1 MENQE
6 KKPESTQIPEETIVL
21 SPKRERFC
29 QEYIIDLNETQ
40 AAIRAEYSKESAYSQ
55 GSRLLK
61 NAKVKARIAQLM
73 AERAKRCEVK
83 QDDVIVELKRL
94 GFSDMRNLAEWN
106 SVQVKLKE
114 SSELSDADAACV
126 ESVSQTISKD
136 GGSLSIKLHSK
147 TKSLELLARHLGILH
162 DKIDH
167 TTKGKEL
174 AQPPIFQI
182 IDSKTQALCEQ
193 LVAGGGRESQKQDE
207 AAPSPDGK

>member
-6 KKPESTQIPEETIVL
+6 NTPKKDQIPEEIIVL

-29 QEYIIDLNETQ
+29 QEYIIDLNGKQ
-40 AAIRAEYSKESAYSQ
+40 AAIRSGYSEKSAEVTA
-55 GSRLLK
+55 SRLLSDV
-61 NAKVKARIAQLM
+61 KVKARIAQLM

-83 QDDVIVELKRL
+83 QDDVIAELKRL

-106 SVQVKLKE
+106 SVLVKLKD
-114 SSELSDADAACV
+114 SSEISDSDAACV
-126 ESVSQTISKD
+126 ESVSQTVSKD

-147 TKSLELLARHLGILH
+147 TKALELLTRHLGMLH

-174 AQPPIFQI
+174 AQPPVFQI
-182 IDSKTQALCEQ
+182 IDDKTKAQCEQ
-193 LVAGGGRESQKQDE
+193 LIAGGGRESE
-207 AAPSPDGK
+207 APLTAAPPDGK